1 MRFAELVSHR
11 IFERKWRSREIL
23 RARLFEGPFIRLN
36 LGFVYELW
44 HFVAYYLLCGTRQ
57 TSQCWVDRLIL
68 LSGSMLSSVGLFVGK
83 VAT

>member
-36 LGFVYELW
+36 FGFVYELW
-44 HFVAYYLLCGTRQ
+44 HFVVCVLSGTMRANKPVLGGPPN
-57 TSQCWVDRLIL
+57 TL
-68 LSGSMLSSVGLFVGK
+68 LSTVCLCEREKWPLEV
-83 VAT
+83 